1 MFHRSSSAV
10 FVVSGPRERRWNARR
25 GVSPLRCGS
34 SPRAAGYDAHS
45 VHASAVT
52 RHPWVGKRA
61 KGEKGKK
68 QTGYFSD
75 ALMQKKYPMNESE
88 EILSP
93 WISLG
98 LRIS

>member
-1 MFHRSSSAV
+1 MFRRSSSAV
-10 FVVSGPRERRWNARR
+10 FVVSRPRERRWNARR

-61 KGEKGKK
+61 KGEK
-68 QTGYFSD
+68 QTGDFSD